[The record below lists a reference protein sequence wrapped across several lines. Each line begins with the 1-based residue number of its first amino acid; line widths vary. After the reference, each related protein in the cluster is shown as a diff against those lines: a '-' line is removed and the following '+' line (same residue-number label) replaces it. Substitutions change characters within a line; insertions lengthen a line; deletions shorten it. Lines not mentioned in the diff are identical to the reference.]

1 MLACLLGVAQLIFA
15 VLVEA
20 EPESRA
26 DREQTLLRVQCR
38 VDLNKKSILE
48 IWFNWRLNLD
58 RLLRMKRNVPDLSLQ
73 ITTLHSIVGK
83 LAVKDVPFACRHQ
96 HGLVR

>member
-1 MLACLLGVAQLIFA
+1 MVFA

-48 IWFNWRLNLD
+48 NLFHWRFNLD
-58 RLLRMKRNVPDLSLQ
+58 RLLRKKNVPDPSIQ

-83 LAVKDVPFACRHQ
+83 LAVKDVPFACRH
-96 HGLVR
+96 H